1 MAGVSPP
8 WLRNLGG
15 LASSRWRVWSAA
27 EVAPGRL
34 VPWLPVAFGIGVIL
48 YFTAAHE
55 PSLWAA
61 IALAA
66 AAAGAAVALRARPFG
81 YPVALAVAAA
91 AAGFATATVKSA
103 SVAHPVLHRTVYG
116 AELSGWIEVREERE
130 RTDRITIRIHAIEA
144 KRLGV
149 PLERVRLSVRKGTA
163 PPVGT
168 FIALKSRLSPPLEP
182 LRPGG
187 YDFARDLY
195 FQGIGASGFTM
206 GKIAVVKPPSPPSAW
221 LRYATVI
228 ASTRDAIDAR
238 MRAALAGDVRAIASA
253 LITGK
258 RDAISTPVNDAMFI
272 SGLGHVLSISGYHMA
287 VVAGVVFFAVRG
299 LLALVP
305 YFALRFPI
313 KKWAALAALMAA
325 ALYLLLSGSEVATQR
340 SFVMTAI
347 VLAGV
352 LVDRQALTMRNLAL
366 AAFGVLLLAPQSIV
380 HPSFQLSFAATLA
393 LLAAYE
399 RGLPWTTRGADTSFG
414 ARVAL
419 WGGRELVSLLVASTV
434 AGLATTLFAAYH
446 FHRLAPYGA
455 LANLLAM
462 PVVSAWVMPMGLLAL
477 LAMPFGFDGF
487 LWSLMG
493 IGIEWMVA
501 VALWVAQLPGAV
513 GRIHAFGVAPVLLG
527 AAGLVVVCLLRT
539 PLRWIG
545 AVLAGMA
552 VVIILRTPQP
562 DIYVS
567 PDAGVLAVRGESGR
581 LRVVK
586 LGIDTFAAREWLA
599 ADADARTPS
608 DASLRDGVR
617 CDAEACL
624 VPLQG
629 GGRVSAVLEPEAFAE
644 DCRNAV
650 LVVTRR
656 QAPPDCAAM
665 IVDRKVSQRFGA
677 LALYRRGD
685 GFAVEAARPDGEVR
699 PWMPAG
705 GADRPSPA
713 RRRAR
718 AQDST
723 PHEDDLRAD
732 D

>member
-1 MAGVSPP
+1 M
-8 WLRNLGG
+8 
-15 LASSRWRVWSAA
+15 
-27 EVAPGRL
+27 
-34 VPWLPVAFGIGVIL
+34 PWLPVAFGIGIIL

-55 PSLWAA
+55 PTLWAA
-61 IALAA
+61 VSLALAA
-66 AAAGAAVALRARPFG
+66 AIVAIALRARPVG
-81 YPVALAVAAA
+81 YPVALAIAAV

-103 SVAHPVLHRTVYG
+103 SVAHPILHRTVYG

-130 RTDRITIRIHAIEA
+130 RTDRITIRIHTIEA
-144 KRLGV
+144 KRLST
-149 PLERVRLSVRKGTA
+149 PLKRVRLSVRKGTA
-163 PPVGT
+163 PPVGA

-206 GKIAVVKPPSPPSAW
+206 GRITVREPPVPPTAW
-221 LRYATVI
+221 LRYATVV
-228 ASTRDAIDAR
+228 ASARDAIDAR
-238 MRAALAGDVRAIASA
+238 MRAVLTGDVRAIASA

-305 YFALRFPI
+305 YFALRCPI
-313 KKWAALAALMAA
+313 KKWAALAALIAA

-366 AAFGVLLLAPQSIV
+366 AAFGVLLLAPQSVV

-399 RGLPWTTRGADTSFG
+399 RGLPWTVRGADTSFG

-419 WGGRELVSLLVASTV
+419 WGGRELVSLFVASTV
-434 AGLATTLFAAYH
+434 AGLATMLFAAYH

-462 PVVSAWVMPMGLLAL
+462 PVVSAWVMPMGILAL
-477 LAMPFGFDGF
+477 LAMPFGFDGI

-493 IGIEWMVA
+493 AGIEWMMA
-501 VALWVAQLPGAV
+501 VALWIARLPGAV
-513 GRIHAFGVAPVLLG
+513 GHIHAFGIAPVLLG
-527 AAGLVVVCLLRT
+527 AAGLIVVCLLRS
-539 PLRWIG
+539 PLRWVG
-545 AVLAGMA
+545 AVLVGVA

-567 PDAGVLAVRGESGR
+567 PDAGVLAVRGDDGR
-581 LRVVK
+581 LRAVK
-586 LGIDTFAAREWLA
+586 LGFDTFAMREWLA
-599 ADADARTPS
+599 ADADARTPK
-608 DASLRDGVR
+608 DVSLGDGVR

-624 VPLQG
+624 APIQG
-629 GGRVSAVLEPEAFAE
+629 GGRVSAVLEPEAFEE
-644 DCRNAV
+644 DCHRAV

-656 QAPPDCAAM
+656 QAPRDCAAM
-665 IVDRKVSQRFGA
+665 AVDRNVLRRSGA
-677 LALYRRGD
+677 LALYRRGAS
-685 GFAVEAARPDGEVR
+685 FVVEAARPSGEVR
-699 PWMPAG
+699 PWMPAA
-705 GADRPSPA
+705 GAEAQSPL
-713 RRRAR
+713 RRRASVP
-718 AQDST
+718 DST